1 MGNDSSTLDCTSDM
15 RQSCTVP
22 SLHSL
27 ITTTRTINVITTKFT
42 SMKRYAQSSI
52 SHLITDVKYFRRWKV
67 VQIIL
72 NYSLMVIVDLLSI
85 IQNQL
90 KLMSKLFWNIFTGE
104 RPFLYNRLYK
114 SQPLMIHTP
123 GYCRNLHNILADF
136 IPKVWE
142 PEEGEDVA
150 CLMDNKDLYE
160 AQPHEYPVVMIAVL
174 IDTIRT
180 SLKEFLIKLHSLAY
194 TKEKIHLYFRYGVMN
209 IQQFKI

>member
-22 SLHSL
+22 SLLSL

-42 SMKRYAQSSI
+42 SMTRYAQSSI

-90 KLMSKLFWNIFTGE
+90 KLMSKLF
-104 RPFLYNRLYK
+104 
-114 SQPLMIHTP
+114 
-123 GYCRNLHNILADF
+123 
-136 IPKVWE
+136 
-142 PEEGEDVA
+142 
-150 CLMDNKDLYE
+150 
-160 AQPHEYPVVMIAVL
+160 
-174 IDTIRT
+174 
-180 SLKEFLIKLHSLAY
+180 
-194 TKEKIHLYFRYGVMN
+194 
-209 IQQFKI
+209 